1 MPVVM
6 PAGSSF
12 GQASASV
19 GVLPTNYIADVMADS
34 PIGYWRLDDP
44 RTGPS
49 STMADSSGNGYDG
62 VAVESG
68 ITPLYQQ
75 PGPFGIGDLCWSDEA
90 VGSGNSYIR
99 FDTTAFDAVIG
110 AASQAY
116 TFEIWQRAPS
126 SGSGTPN
133 AVMDKTDIAGPA
145 DWNIMQLLT
154 NGNANAQLYD
164 GTNNPSVTSVIT
176 GSVEGASWFHLV
188 MVREISTP
196 RILLYVNGNLEGT
209 SAVAA
214 AVDTSNTIKLSVGS
228 RQAGT
233 DRHINHA
240 VAHAAVYNTALS
252 AGRILSHYTTGTTSP

>member
-1 MPVVM
+1 MPIVNV
-6 PAGSSF
+6 PSF
-12 GQASASV
+12 GSIAPPV

-62 VAVESG
+62 TVVEVG

-90 VGSGNSYIR
+90 VGSGFSYIR
-99 FDTTAFDAVIG
+99 VITNAFDSVVG
-110 AASQAY
+110 AASQPF

-145 DWNIMQLLT
+145 NWNTMQVIT

-164 GTNNPSVTSVIT
+164 GSNNPSVNSNLT

-188 MVREISTP
+188 MVREISPTP
-196 RILLYVNGNLEGT
+196 QILLYVNANLEGT
-209 SAVAA
+209 AAVAA
-214 AVDTSNTIKLSVGS
+214 AVDTSNTINFSIGS
-228 RQAGT
+228 REDNT

-240 VAHAAVYNTALS
+240 VAHAAIYNTALS
-252 AGRILSHYTTGTTSP
+252 PARILSHYTIGTTTP